1 MTLRQRT
8 DAKTR
13 AAFGVVISFPWFP
26 RGPIAC
32 CGLWHRLVPCLLD
45 DGFSRCV
52 SQVFVVAAA
61 MSRPGSSCHPEDC
74 QTHFSGL
81 LPVATRMLPVFL
93 PL

>member
-1 MTLRQRT
+1 MTEALTTAPGTMDGNR
-8 DAKTR
+8 
-13 AAFGVVISFPWFP
+13 
-26 RGPIAC
+26 
-32 CGLWHRLVPCLLD
+32 LLD